1 MDLEGAHVPRP
12 DRVWTIEEVA
22 AWFHEAALTSH
33 RLPPA
38 RVMGYFNSWP
48 PIKRESWEVLAAAE
62 PLQRPIPPS
71 PEQVDRMLEA
81 MHCIQCLEV
90 EQRHLVWMRAEGY
103 RWRDIASRFGC
114 NRTTAWR
121 RWQSALQTVLQGL
134 HTGALHPKIV
144 SNVG

>member
-1 MDLEGAHVPRP
+1 
-12 DRVWTIEEVA
+12 
-22 AWFHEAALTSH
+22 
-33 RLPPA
+33 
-38 RVMGYFNSWP
+38 MGYFNSWP
-48 PIKRESWEVLAAAE
+48 PIKRESWEILAAAE

-71 PEQVDRMLEA
+71 PEQIDRMLEA